1 MQNKWEFTKSS
12 GQIKGIS
19 DGSIESFN
27 RNILES
33 LARETC
39 QNSLDAAISDDHVE
53 VFFDLEYI
61 ESCHFP
67 GYNDYLNMIE
77 KSKEFWS
84 NNEKAL
90 NALEKADKTLHE
102 TKLPVLVIKDYNT
115 KGIEGP
121 YSNSYFSPW
130 QSITVLDGG
139 STKRGNTGGS
149 YGIGK
154 NAPYA
159 ASTLRAV
166 FL

>member
-39 QNSLDAAISDDHVE
+39 QNSLDAAISDDPVE

-84 NNEKAL
+84 NNEKHL
-90 NALEKADKTLHE
+90 MLWK
-102 TKLPVLVIKDYNT
+102 
-115 KGIEGP
+115 
-121 YSNSYFSPW
+121 S
-130 QSITVLDGG
+130 
-139 STKRGNTGGS
+139 R
-149 YGIGK
+149 
-154 NAPYA
+154 
-159 ASTLRAV
+159 
-166 FL
+166 